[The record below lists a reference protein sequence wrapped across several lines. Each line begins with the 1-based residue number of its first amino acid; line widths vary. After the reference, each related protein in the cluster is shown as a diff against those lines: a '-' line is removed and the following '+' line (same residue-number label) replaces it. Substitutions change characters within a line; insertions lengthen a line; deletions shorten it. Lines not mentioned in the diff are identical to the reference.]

1 MATSHSSCAHAHSP
15 PRLTAERQRALYL
28 GAGGLAVLLAPFFT
42 ALLCFS
48 TSIANGGGG
57 CPMLQATGVP
67 CPACGAT
74 RAFVLFS
81 HGDMGGAMRFNWS
94 WLVLWFVIVGAMFTA
109 AWRLWQQR
117 AALPDW
123 LHRFGGW
130 LQTHP
135 AAVVALPF
143 ALLLGP
149 WLVALANLSAIR

>member
-1 MATSHSSCAHAHSP
+1 
-15 PRLTAERQRALYL
+15 L
-28 GAGGLAVLLAPFFT
+28 GGGAIAVLLAPLMT

-81 HGDMGGAMRFNWS
+81 HGDVGGAMRFNWT
-94 WLVLWFVIVGAMFTA
+94 WLVIWLVIAGSMFTA
-109 AWRLWQQR
+109 AWRLWRQR
-117 AALPDW
+117 TALPDW
-123 LHRFGGW
+123 ARRFGGW

-149 WLVALANLSAIR
+149 WLVALANLNAIR

>member
-1 MATSHSSCAHAHSP
+1 MISMITKITSATAPRIKPVIHIQFGAPRFSASP
-15 PRLTAERQRALYL
+15 FPRMPQTTAA
-28 GAGGLAVLLAPFFT
+28 
-42 ALLCFS
+42 
-48 TSIANGGGG
+48 IANGGGG

-94 WLVLWFVIVGAMFTA
+94 WLVIWFVIVGAMFTA

-149 WLVALANLSAIR
+149 WLVALANLNAIR

>member
-1 MATSHSSCAHAHSP
+1 M
-15 PRLTAERQRALYL
+15 
-28 GAGGLAVLLAPFFT
+28 T

-48 TSIANGGGG
+48 TSVASGGSG
-57 CPMLQATGVP
+57 CPMLLATGVP

-81 HGDMGGAMRFNWS
+81 HGEVDGAMRFNWT
-94 WLVLWFVIVGAMFTA
+94 WLVIWFVIAGAMFTA
-109 AWRLWQQR
+109 AWRLWHER
-117 AALPDW
+117 TASPD
-123 LHRFGGW
+123 LAKRFGRW

-135 AAVVALPF
+135 SAVVVMPF